1 MRSQRG
7 FTLLETAIAI
17 ALVCSVVLGAS
28 AAIIRATHANAAFA
42 TRAALANDALNVLSD
57 LRVATAYDGAALRR
71 LGSRTYTASMVRDG
85 TQLTVSVEIRQSGA
99 SAPSVARVTVSD
111 TNGDTATEERPLY
124 DEAPAP
130 GSVVDQP
137 SPSPAVS
144 P

>member
-28 AAIIRATHANAAFA
+28 AAVVRAAHANAAFA
-42 TRAALANDALNVLSD
+42 KRAALSNDARNVLSD
-57 LRVATAYDGAALRR
+57 LRVATAYDSAALQR
-71 LGSRTYTASMVRDG
+71 LGSRNYTTSFVRDG
-85 TQLTVSVEIRQSGA
+85 APLTISVAIAPGGA
-99 SAPSVARVTVSD
+99 SAPSIARVTVSD
-111 TNGDTATEERPLY
+111 ASGDAVTEERPLY

-137 SPSPAVS
+137 SPSPVVS

>member
-1 MRSQRG
+1 VRSQRG

-28 AAIIRATHANAAFA
+28 AAVVRAAHANAAFA
-42 TRAALANDALNVLSD
+42 ERAALSNDARNVLSD
-57 LRVATAYDGAALRR
+57 LRVATAYDSAALQR
-71 LGSRTYTASMVRDG
+71 LGSRNYTTSIVRDG
-85 TQLTVSVEIRQSGA
+85 APLTISVAIAPGGA
-99 SAPSVARVTVSD
+99 SAPSIARVTVSD
-111 TNGDTATEERPLY
+111 ASGDAVTEEHPLY